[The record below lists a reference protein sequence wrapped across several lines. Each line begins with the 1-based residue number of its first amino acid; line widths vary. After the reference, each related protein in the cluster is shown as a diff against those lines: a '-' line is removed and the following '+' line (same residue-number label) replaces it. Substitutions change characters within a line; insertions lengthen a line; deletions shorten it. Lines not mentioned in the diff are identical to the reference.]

1 MWRAAVTLMVSV
13 MLTRAAIEWR
23 VANQE
28 IISNMEC
35 VKMKIKPVKKL
46 LKIGGENTKI
56 AKTLKLAGGAVRI
69 ASLSM
74 MPDAV
79 LCPGSKAA
87 GCREGCL
94 ESAGRGA
101 MSNVSAGRQARTDY
115 WHADRAGF
123 LDQLRRELRAF
134 VNTCQRQGV
143 RPVARLNVLSDIAWE
158 EHGIPQE
165 FPEILFYDYTKR
177 AARLGKTPENYQLLF
192 SYSGR
197 EQYGKQV
204 EKAEQSSAPM
214 AVVFNGPMPEFFR
227 GRKVIDGD
235 ASDLVNTYA
244 GRVVVGLKA
253 KGKAKADRS
262 GFVVHTGGDL
272 IALGA

>member
-1 MWRAAVTLMVSV
+1 

-23 VANQE
+23 VLNQE
-28 IISNMEC
+28 IISNVEC

-74 MPDAV
+74 MPDSV
-79 LCPGSKAA
+79 LCPGSKSA

-101 MSNVSAGRQARTDY
+101 MSNVAAGRQARTDY

-143 RPVARLNVLSDIAWE
+143 RPVARLNVLSDIAFE
-158 EHGIPQE
+158 DYGIPQE

-177 AARLGKTPENYQLLF
+177 AARLGKTPENYRLLF

-197 EQYGKQV
+197 KQYAKQV
-204 EKAEQSSAPM
+204 ERADQTNAPV

-235 ASDLVNTYA
+235 ASDLVNAHA

>member
-1 MWRAAVTLMVSV
+1 
-13 MLTRAAIEWR
+13 MLTNAAIEWR
-23 VANQE
+23 VMNQE
-28 IISNMEC
+28 LISNMEY
-35 VKMKIKPVKKL
+35 VSMTIKPVKKL
-46 LKIGGENTKI
+46 LKISGENTKI
-56 AKTLKLAGGAVRI
+56 AKTIAKADGAVRI

-87 GCREGCL
+87 GCRAGCL

-101 MSNVSAGRQARTDY
+101 MSNVAAGRQARTDY

-134 VNTCQRQGV
+134 VKTCKRQGV
-143 RPVARLNVLSDIAWE
+143 QPVARLNVLSDIDWE
-158 EHGIPQE
+158 RHGIPQE

-177 AARLGKTPENYQLLF
+177 AARLGKTPNNYRLLF

-197 EQYGKQV
+197 DQYAKQV
-204 EKAEQSSAPM
+204 EVADKVNAPG

-235 ASDLVNTYA
+235 ASDLVNAYA